1 MKKNRVCLNPP
12 VVQVLFCV
20 AGTAYTV
27 SRLHTLCAEVSGIRL
42 EVTPDWPWL
51 LTHFHDA

>member
-1 MKKNRVCLNPP
+1 MKRNHVCLNPP

-20 AGTAYTV
+20 AGTACTV